1 MKSQDSKPTNKKG
14 STAVTVK
21 PLCSNMEKP
30 NMNMPILTQSN
41 SNKNQVTMSS
51 PEIVDFINEYRA
63 KNESNP
69 VQLRHDSFMAK
80 VPKVLGENQSPKF
93 IGDYKDAKGRTYPC
107 YRFPKREACLMAM
120 SYSYELQARVF
131 DRMTAMEQHIAAQN
145 LPSYAIDDPIERA
158 KKWIEEEKQKQ
169 AAIQQLEIQAPKVAF
184 VDKYVAGNGNKTFRQ
199 VAKLLQVKEN
209 TFRSFLV
216 ENKIMYLL
224 NGEWTAYQ
232 NHVDAKRFHFKTGV
246 SEFGHAFNHALFTP
260 KGIEW
265 IAGELAK
272 FNLRG
277 VA

>member
-1 MKSQDSKPTNKKG
+1 
-14 STAVTVK
+14 
-21 PLCSNMEKP
+21 
-30 NMNMPILTQSN
+30 MNMPILTQFGN
-41 SNKNQVTMSS
+41 SEQSMTSL
-51 PEIVDFINEYRA
+51 EISELVNSEHPHVRTSIERLA
-63 KNESNP
+63 KRG
-69 VQLRHDSFMAK
+69 VIQLPPMRK
-80 VPKVLGENQSPKF
+80 VENNQSLSPNKYTNIYVF
-93 IGDYKDAKGRTYPC
+93 SGEQGKLDSITVVAQLCPEFTAAIV
-107 YRFPKREACLMAM
+107 KRW
-120 SYSYELQARVF
+120 YELEGKNRELSK
-131 DRMTAMEQHIAAQN
+131 MEILQMALESEQ
-145 LPSYAIDDPIERA
+145 
-158 KKWIEEEKQKQ
+158 QKLVLQ
-169 AAIQQLEIQAPKVAF
+169 QQLEIQAPKVAF

-232 NHVDAKRFHFKTGV
+232 NHVDAKRFHVKTGV
-246 SEFGHAFNHALFTP
+246 SDSGHAFNHALFTP

>member
-1 MKSQDSKPTNKKG
+1 MLG
-14 STAVTVK
+14 
-21 PLCSNMEKP
+21 
-30 NMNMPILTQSN
+30 
-41 SNKNQVTMSS
+41 
-51 PEIVDFINEYRA
+51 
-63 KNESNP
+63 
-69 VQLRHDSFMAK
+69 QLGLDI
-80 VPKVLGENQSPKF
+80 PKF
-93 IGDYKDAKGRTYPC
+93 GGIYFDAQNRQQTEYLLDEELTMTLVTGYNIVLRN
-107 YRFPKREACLMAM
+107 RVIKRWKEL
-120 SYSYELQARVF
+120 ELQA
-131 DRMTAMEQHIAAQN
+131 N

-169 AAIQQLEIQAPKVAF
+169 AVIHQLEIAAPKVAF

-232 NHVDAKRFHFKTGV
+232 NHVDAKRFHVKTGV

-265 IAGELAK
+265 IAAELAK
-272 FNLRG
+272 SNVRE
-277 VA
+277 VMA